1 MGWVS
6 MLPLAPKSLLD
17 ADAWQ
22 KAAEATPLGLQGVAI
37 LGGVL
42 LCLAGARLYRVAVFA
57 PGALLGLVLAEQAT
71 RGMDEGLRIGLT
83 LLAAVVGGLLA
94 GVVERLAI
102 AVTGAV
108 VGGWAGWVGWLTTQ
122 GAEPDWWIPV
132 ICAVGGSIVFP
143 LLFRTSLKLV
153 TPLLGALAIAWGLG
167 RPDSLL
173 LVAGITG
180 VGLAI
185 QLGSGGKK
193 G

>member
-1 MGWVS
+1 

-37 LGGVL
+37 LGGTL
-42 LCLAGARLYRVAVFA
+42 LCVAGAKLYKVAVFA

-71 RGMDEGLRIGLT
+71 RGLDEGLRLGLT
-83 LLAAVVGGLLA
+83 LLAAVVGGFLA
-94 GVVERLAI
+94 GAVERLAVG
-102 AVTGAV
+102 VTGAV
-108 VGGWAGWVGWLTTQ
+108 VGGWAGWVGWLTVQ
-122 GAEPDWWIPV
+122 GSEPDWWIP
-132 ICAVGGSIVFP
+132 ALGAGVGLIVFP
-143 LLFRTSLKLV
+143 LLFRTSLKLA

-180 VGLAI
+180 VGLAV
-185 QLGSGGKK
+185 QLSTGAGKK

>member
-1 MGWVS
+1 

-37 LGGVL
+37 VGGAL
-42 LCLAGARLYRVAVFA
+42 LCVAGAKLYRVAVFA

-83 LLAAVVGGLLA
+83 LLAAVVGGLLLSA
-94 GVVERLAI
+94 IERVAI
-102 AVTGAV
+102 AATGGV
-108 VGGWAGWVGWLTTQ
+108 VGGWGAWVGWLTTQ
-122 GAEPDWWIPV
+122 GHEPEWWVP
-132 ICAVGGSIVFP
+132 ALGAGLGLFLFP
-143 LLFRTSLKLV
+143 MLFRTSLKLA

-185 QLGSGGKK
+185 QLGTGGGKK